1 MSRLDSMIRRLT
13 TQRLCLD
20 WAAPLVAA
28 LPGPILEFGL
38 GNGRTYDHLRQ
49 ILPNRDIFVFDRQVG
64 AHPDCIPPQDH
75 LILGEFRVTAKA
87 CIDRFNGNAALIH
100 ADVGSGDAMASRALA
115 KELCPSWVLM
125 LRADGLLLS
134 DQPLH
139 NEALLEMAPPQVTPG
154 RYFIFKR
161 RTLASG

>member
-13 TQRLCLD
+13 TQRICLE
-20 WAAPLVAA
+20 WAAPLVAV

-38 GNGRTYDHLRQ
+38 GNGRTYDHLRE
-49 ILPNRDIFVFDRQVG
+49 ILPYRDIFVFDRQVG

-87 CIDRFNGNAALIH
+87 SVNRFNGNVALIH
-100 ADVGSGDAMASRALA
+100 ADVGSGDPIASRALA
-115 KELCPSWVLM
+115 NELCPSWVAM
-125 LRADGLLLS
+125 LCADGLLLS

-139 NEALLEMAPPQVTPG
+139 NEFLIEMAPPQVTLG

-161 RTLASG
+161 RT

>member
-13 TQRLCLD
+13 TQRMCLD

-38 GNGRTYDHLRQ
+38 GNGRTYDHLRES
-49 ILPNRDIFVFDRQVG
+49 LPDREIFVFDRQVG
-64 AHPDCIPPQDH
+64 AHPDCIPPQNH
-75 LILGEFRVTAKA
+75 LILGEFRVTAKDSV
-87 CIDRFNGNAALIH
+87 DRFKGMASLIH
-100 ADVGSGDAMASRALA
+100 ADVGSGDHIASRALA
-115 KELCPSWVLM
+115 NELCPSWVLM
-125 LRADGLLLS
+125 LRANGLLLS

-139 NEALLEMAPPQVTPG
+139 NERLIEVAPPQIIPG

-161 RTLASG
+161 KV